1 MAISLSKGG
10 NVSLSKESPGLDEI
24 IVGLGWDVRATD
36 GQDFD
41 LDASAFLLK
50 GDGKVRSDGDF
61 CFYNNKDVGGAV
73 IHQGDN
79 RTGEGDGDDEQIK
92 IVLSKTPA
100 EVEKV
105 AVAVTI
111 HDGESR
117 GQSFGQVSNA
127 FIRIVDAK
135 TGTEIV
141 RYDLSEDASV
151 ETAMILGEV
160 YRNAGEWKFRAVGQG
175 FKGGLGPLATHLGVN
190 IG

>member
-50 GDGKVRSDGDF
+50 GDGKVRSDSDF

-117 GQSFGQVSNA
+117 GQSIGQVSNA

-135 TGTEIV
+135 SGAEIV

-175 FKGGLGPLATHLGVN
+175 FKGGLGPLATHFGVN